1 MLTPASTPPRLA
13 TLVLLTG
20 LSVLSLNMILPSLS
34 NIAADLEADYALVSL
49 SIAGY
54 LAVTAVLQLIMG
66 PLSDRYGRRPVLLT
80 GLAIFVVASLVCSL
94 ATDIWVFL
102 VFRVLQGAIVS
113 GYAISMA
120 VVRDMVSERKAASL
134 IGYIAM
140 AMAVA
145 PTLGPMIGGAL
156 DQLLGWRSGFYAYF
170 TLGIVVLGICWVD
183 LGETNASPSTTFMA
197 QVQAYPELVGSR
209 RFWGYALCMAFST
222 GAFYSFL
229 AGAPLVAETL
239 FAMSPAVL
247 GVCLGTITA
256 GFAFG
261 SFLSGRYAQRYSLTT
276 MMISGRLVACI
287 GLAAGLVLFLAGFVH
302 AITIFGSTIFVGIG
316 NGLTMPSSNAGAL
329 SVRPHLAG
337 SASGLSG
344 ALTVAGGAAVT
355 SITGAVLTPE
365 NGAYTL
371 LSMMLLSSFMA
382 LLAALYVVRI
392 NLCEGRG
399 NAHPVP

>member
-34 NIAADLEADYALVSL
+34 NIAADLETDYALVSL

-66 PLSDRYGRRPVLLT
+66 PLSDRYGRRPVLLA
-80 GLAIFVVASLVCSL
+80 GLAIFVVASLVCAL

-170 TLGIVVLGICWVD
+170 TLGIVVLGICWD
-183 LGETNASPSTTFMA
+183 
-197 QVQAYPELVGSR
+197 
-209 RFWGYALCMAFST
+209 
-222 GAFYSFL
+222 
-229 AGAPLVAETL
+229 
-239 FAMSPAVL
+239 
-247 GVCLGTITA
+247 
-256 GFAFG
+256 
-261 SFLSGRYAQRYSLTT
+261 
-276 MMISGRLVACI
+276 
-287 GLAAGLVLFLAGFVH
+287 
-302 AITIFGSTIFVGIG
+302 
-316 NGLTMPSSNAGAL
+316 
-329 SVRPHLAG
+329 
-337 SASGLSG
+337 
-344 ALTVAGGAAVT
+344 
-355 SITGAVLTPE
+355 
-365 NGAYTL
+365 
-371 LSMMLLSSFMA
+371 
-382 LLAALYVVRI
+382 
-392 NLCEGRG
+392 
-399 NAHPVP
+399 